1 MQLLWWSLLG
11 FYSRVKAYLLKIS
24 NKGIRACPKVK
35 LSYRLEMQQMHDQI
49 ENDKLEREH
58 RCQIP
63 LPLPLP
69 GRWPTPSFRRQ
80 E

>member
-35 LSYRLEMQQMHDQI
+35 LSHTLEMQQMHDQI

-58 RCQIP
+58 RCQIL

-69 GRWPTPSFRRQ
+69 GRWPIPSFQR
-80 E
+80 

>member
-49 ENDKLEREH
+49 ENDKLERDKVDKKGVIV
-58 RCQIP
+58 QIR
-63 LPLPLP
+63 LMVKE
-69 GRWPTPSFRRQ
+69 GR
-80 E
+80 